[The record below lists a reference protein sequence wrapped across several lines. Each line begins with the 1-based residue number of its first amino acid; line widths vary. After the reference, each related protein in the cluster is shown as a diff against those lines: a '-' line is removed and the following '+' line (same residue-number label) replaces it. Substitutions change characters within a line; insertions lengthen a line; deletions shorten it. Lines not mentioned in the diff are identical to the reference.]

1 MIILN
6 KPEANNMDTQPSG
19 YLPMKERPKPGD
31 KLIFIPV
38 YIAPVEI
45 LERSLMHGPRYIYQ
59 VVIVDGYNGKT
70 TLVDKKALPP
80 ETDFVPESE
89 EEERLELKISP
100 ALAKELAEYGAIPS
114 DFQSWK
120 KIIRNRNV
128 SVNERSMKLAW
139 RICAVRDKEI
149 LDTFT
154 GETIRSAGLAG
165 MLFN

>member
-1 MIILN
+1 
-6 KPEANNMDTQPSG
+6 MDTQPSG
-19 YLPMKERPKPGD
+19 YLPMKEKPEPGD

-45 LERSLMHGPRYIYQ
+45 LERSLMHGPRYLYQ

-70 TLVDKKALPP
+70 TLVDNKAVTADMDYIP
-80 ETDFVPESE
+80 EAE
-89 EEERLELKISP
+89 EKEYLDLKISP
-100 ALAKELAEYGAIPS
+100 MLAKEIAEYGAVPA

-120 KIIRNRNV
+120 KIIRNRHV
-128 SVNERSMKLAW
+128 SVIERSIKIVW
-139 RICAVRDKEI
+139 RVYAVRGKEI

-154 GETIRSAGLAG
+154 GERIQSAGLAG

>member
-1 MIILN
+1 
-6 KPEANNMDTQPSG
+6 MDTQPSG

-70 TLVDKKALPP
+70 TLVDKKAVTADMDYMP
-80 ETDFVPESE
+80 EAE
-89 EEERLELKISP
+89 EKEYLDLKISP
-100 ALAKELAEYGAIPS
+100 MLAKEIAEYGAVPA

-128 SVNERSMKLAW
+128 SVIERSIKIVW
-139 RICAVRDKEI
+139 RVYAVRGKEI

-154 GETIRSAGLAG
+154 GETLQSAVLAG
-165 MLFN
+165 MLFS

>member
-1 MIILN
+1 
-6 KPEANNMDTQPSG
+6 MDTQPSG
-19 YLPMKERPKPGD
+19 YLPMKEIPKPGD

-45 LERSLMHGPRYIYQ
+45 LERSLMQGPRYIYQ

-70 TLVDKKALPP
+70 TLVDKKTLTADIDYMP
-80 ETDFVPESE
+80 EAE
-89 EEERLELKISP
+89 EKEYLDLKISP
-100 ALAKELAEYGAIPS
+100 MLAKEIAEYGAVPA

-128 SVNERSMKLAW
+128 SVIEKSIKIVW
-139 RICAVRDKEI
+139 RVYAVRGKEI

-154 GETIRSAGLAG
+154 GERIQSAGLAG
-165 MLFN
+165 MLFS

>member
-1 MIILN
+1 
-6 KPEANNMDTQPSG
+6 MDTQPSG
-19 YLPMKERPKPGD
+19 YLPMKEIPKPGD

-70 TLVDKKALPP
+70 TLVDKKAVTADMDYIP
-80 ETDFVPESE
+80 EAE
-89 EEERLELKISP
+89 EKEYLDMKISP
-100 ALAKELAEYGAIPS
+100 MLAKEIAEYGAVPA

-128 SVNERSMKLAW
+128 SVIERSIKIVW
-139 RICAVRDKEI
+139 RVYAVRGKEI

-154 GETIRSAGLAG
+154 GERIQSAGLAG

>member
-1 MIILN
+1 
-6 KPEANNMDTQPSG
+6 MDTQPSG

-80 ETDFVPESE
+80 ETDFVPEAE

-114 DFQSWK
+114 DFQNWE
-120 KIIRNRNV
+120 KIIRNRQEEPGSDN
-128 SVNERSMKLAW
+128 
-139 RICAVRDKEI
+139 KEN
-149 LDTFT
+149 TKSC
-154 GETIRSAGLAG
+154 GKGRGRGKSKASEVC
-165 MLFN
+165 

>member
-1 MIILN
+1 
-6 KPEANNMDTQPSG
+6 MDTQPSG
-19 YLPMKERPKPGD
+19 YLPMKEKPEPGD

-45 LERSLMHGPRYIYQ
+45 LERSLMHGPRYLYQ

-70 TLVDKKALPP
+70 TLVDNKAVTADMDYIP
-80 ETDFVPESE
+80 EAE
-89 EEERLELKISP
+89 EKEYLELKISP
-100 ALAKELAEYGAIPS
+100 MLAKEIAEYGAVPA

-128 SVNERSMKLAW
+128 SVTEKSIKIVW
-139 RICAVRDKEI
+139 RVYAVRSKEI

-154 GETIRSAGLAG
+154 GERIQSAGLAG
-165 MLFN
+165 MLFS